1 MSDQDSVLMTWND
14 PIPELRL
21 ISRSEDSPEKVV
33 YFLTG
38 AIMACGGIMLSRRFH
53 SDGSAAIECEFP
65 RSISVEMYSVLLS
78 AGLRLSRS
86 SHLKLAELCRC
97 THALPLDF
105 QQQVVM
111 LEVEVLPHLADEDVL
126 NLAAERQSVA

>member
-1 MSDQDSVLMTWND
+1 MTWND

-21 ISRSEDSPEKVV
+21 ISRSEDSPEKAV

-38 AIMACGGIMLSRRFH
+38 AIMACGGVMLSRRFH

-65 RSISVEMYSVLLS
+65 RSICVEMYGVLLS

-86 SHLKLAELCRC
+86 SHMKLAELCRC
-97 THALPLDF
+97 SHALPPEF
-105 QQQVVM
+105 QQQIVT
-111 LEVEVLPHLADEDVL
+111 LEIEVLRRGAEEDVL
-126 NLAAERQSVA
+126 NLAVERLWQV

>member
-1 MSDQDSVLMTWND
+1 MTWND

-21 ISRSEDSPEKVV
+21 ISRSEDSPEKAV

-38 AIMACGGIMLSRRFH
+38 AIMACGGEMLSRRFH

-65 RSISVEMYSVLLS
+65 RSICVEMYGVLLS

-86 SHLKLAELCRC
+86 SHMKLSELCRC
-97 THALPLDF
+97 SYALPPEF
-105 QQQVVM
+105 QQQIVT
-111 LEVEVLPHLADEDVL
+111 LEIEVLRRDTEEDVL
-126 NLAAERQSVA
+126 NLAVERLSQV

>member
-1 MSDQDSVLMTWND
+1 MWND

-21 ISRSEDSPEKVV
+21 ISRSEDSPEKTV

-38 AIMACGGIMLSRRFH
+38 AIMACGGMMLSRRFH

-65 RSISVEMYSVLLS
+65 RSICVEMYGVLLS
-78 AGLRLSRS
+78 AGLRLSRN
-86 SHLKLAELCRC
+86 SHLKLADLCRC

-105 QQQVVM
+105 QQQIVT
-111 LEVEVLPHLADEDVL
+111 LEVEVLQRTDDGDSA
-126 NLAAERQSVA
+126 NLVA